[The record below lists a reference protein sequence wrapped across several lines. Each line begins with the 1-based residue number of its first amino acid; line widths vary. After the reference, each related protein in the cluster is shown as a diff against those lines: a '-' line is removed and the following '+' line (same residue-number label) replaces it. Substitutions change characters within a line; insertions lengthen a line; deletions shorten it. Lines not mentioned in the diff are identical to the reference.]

1 VVEMIRDSDTYSH
14 VCRSDDDNPYVFTA
28 LELNNEQTQVEPEF
42 IKEDMLGKIGWISST
57 VL

>member
-1 VVEMIRDSDTYSH
+1 MIRDSDTYSH

-28 LELNNEQTQVEPEF
+28 LELNNEQIQVEPES